1 MPKRPAPDR
10 FTTRFDESHDVVVV
24 GFGFGGAVSAIEAH
38 DRGAQVLLVEKM
50 PDPGGISIC
59 AGGGLRYGTDVEA
72 TYQYVSATNA
82 GKTPDA
88 VVRAF
93 AEGIADLK
101 EYVERLAEPVGGTV
115 EMVYN
120 RKANYPFP
128 GFEKLSFVQVA
139 RVEGFDARAEYPH
152 ASGKLGLNLFK
163 VLHENIKRRG
173 IEVRLST
180 PAQRLI
186 VDAAGA
192 VRGLWIEGPDGPR
205 AVEARRGVVLACGG
219 FEAGTA
225 LQQQYWQFGE
235 VRSAAFL
242 GNTGDHITMGQ
253 DVGASLQH
261 LWHFHGSYGFHHTDP
276 AFPFGIRVKRLPDW
290 TPGVTEPNVTMSW
303 ILLDRH
309 GRRFMN
315 EYEPYFQD
323 TGHRALERMDT
334 ATQTHAYGPCFLVV
348 DEEGRKQYPLGVV
361 DFNDRSVAR
370 YGWSSDN
377 LKEVG
382 NGILKKADSVAE
394 LADLLGADESVLQ
407 RSLDEWNAACA
418 AGVDTVHGRPG
429 SSMTPVRQAPFYVGE
444 MWPVVSNT
452 QGGLAHDADQ
462 RVLNGFGEPIP
473 GLYVA
478 GEAGSLWGHLYLVG
492 GNLAECFV
500 SGRRAAAH
508 AVPALQEV

>member
-1 MPKRPAPDR
+1 MPKRLAPDR
-10 FTTRFDESHDVVVV
+10 FTTRFDETFDMVVV
-24 GFGFGGAVSAIEAH
+24 GFGFAGAVAAIEAH
-38 DRGAQVLLVEKM
+38 DRGARVLLIEKM

-59 AGGGLRYGTDVEA
+59 AGGGLRYGADVEA
-72 TYQYVSATNA
+72 SYQYVSATNA

-88 VVRAF
+88 VIRAF
-93 AEGIADLK
+93 AEGMAELK
-101 EYVERLAEPVGGTV
+101 DYLEGLAEPVGGTV
-115 EMVYN
+115 ELVH

-128 GFEKLSFVQVA
+128 GFEKMSFVQVA
-139 RVEGFDARAEYPH
+139 SVAGFDAKAEYPH

-163 VLHENIKRRG
+163 VLHENILRRG

-186 VDAAGA
+186 TDTAGK
-192 VRGLWIEGPDGPR
+192 VRGLWVDTAHGPR
-205 AVEARRGVVLACGG
+205 ALEATRGVVLACGG

-242 GNTGDHITMGQ
+242 GNTGDSIRMGQ
-253 DVGASLQH
+253 DVGANLQH

-276 AFPFGIRVKRLPDW
+276 SFPFGIRVKRLPDW
-290 TPGVTEPNVTMSW
+290 TPGVTEPSVPMSW
-303 ILLDRH
+303 ILLDRQ

-334 ATQTHAYGPCFLVV
+334 LTQTHAYGPCFLVV
-348 DEEGRKQYPLGVV
+348 DEAGRQQYPLGVV
-361 DFNDRSVAR
+361 DFNDRSVER
-370 YGWSSDN
+370 YQWSTDN

-394 LADLLGADESVLQ
+394 LAALLGAEEADLQ
-407 RSLDEWNAACA
+407 KSLDEWNAACA
-418 AGVDTVHGRPG
+418 AGVDRQHGRPG
-429 SSMTPVRQAPFYVGE
+429 PSMTPVRQAPFYVGE

-452 QGGLAHDADQ
+452 QGGLGHDADQ
-462 RVLNGFGEPIP
+462 RVLNSFGEPIE

-492 GNLAECFV
+492 GNLAECFI